1 MSLVQKDYILRL
13 IESIAAAVA
22 RVLRRKEAGD
32 LVGARRELDMAI
44 GELLGPSARL
54 APMMDSC
61 TASQLVG
68 DAQRVATWA
77 TLLHEDADL
86 LRLMSRDA
94 DAVATE
100 RRALELLLELR
111 LRDGG
116 LAPEALATLDDLR
129 ARVDAHAL
137 DPRYREALGS
147 AMTNARTRR
156 TFTS

>member
-1 MSLVQKDYILRL
+1 MALVQKDYFLRL

-54 APMMDSC
+54 APMMDSR

-68 DAQRVATWA
+68 DAQRVAAWA
-77 TLLHEDADL
+77 TLLREDADL

-100 RRALELLLELR
+100 RRALELLLEIAM
-111 LRDGG
+111 RDSG
-116 LAPEALATLDDLR
+116 LTPDALATLDDLR
-129 ARVDAHAL
+129 SRVDTQAL
-137 DPRYREALGS
+137 DARYREASTSIVTS
-147 AMTNARTRR
+147 AA
-156 TFTS
+156 

>member
-54 APMMDSC
+54 APMMDSR

-68 DAQRVATWA
+68 DAQRVAAWA
-77 TLLHEDADL
+77 MLLREDAAL
-86 LRLMSRDA
+86 LRLLSRDA
-94 DAVATE
+94 DAVVAE
-100 RRALELLLELR
+100 RRALELLLELGM
-111 LRDGG
+111 RDRG
-116 LAPEALATLDDLR
+116 LAPDALATLDDLR
-129 ARVDAHAL
+129 SRVDPLAL
-137 DPRYREALGS
+137 DARYHEALVS
-147 AMTNARTRR
+147 KATTLA
-156 TFTS
+156 

>member
-22 RVLRRKEAGD
+22 RVLKRKEAGD

-54 APMMDSC
+54 APMMDSR

-68 DAQRVATWA
+68 DPRRVAAWA
-77 TLLHEDADL
+77 TLLREDADL

-94 DAVATE
+94 DAAATE
-100 RRALELLLELR
+100 QRALELLLEVWLP
-111 LRDGG
+111 DHE
-116 LAPEALATLDDLR
+116 LAPDALAALEDLR
-129 ARVDAHAL
+129 TRVDAQLL
-137 DPRYREALGS
+137 DSRYREALGS
-147 AMTNARTRR
+147 AV
-156 TFTS
+156 TSRA